1 MQFHSSQTTSFPLL
15 PFSDLFFFFSTEVV
29 FVIFTSTA
37 FPPYV
42 GSFCLPFWSEGHRE
56 QDAEKGKAQLRLTTI
71 LAEVSSSLLL
81 LRSHQMSFIRLYSTQ
96 LGMKSTLWGF
106 GSLPQ
111 LSTVRWSKRIRGP
124 SCFCRGPDVVYRAFT
139 PCLSWFSQAHLLI
152 PFAHSFSS

>member
-1 MQFHSSQTTSFPLL
+1 MWFHSSQTTSFPLL
-15 PFSDLFFFFSTEVV
+15 PFSDLFFFPHWSSVCD
-29 FVIFTSTA
+29 FTSTA

-56 QDAEKGKAQLRLTTI
+56 QDAEKGKAQLRLITVF
-71 LAEVSSSLLL
+71 AEVSSSLLL

-111 LSTVRWSKRIRGP
+111 LSTVRWSKRTRGP
-124 SCFCRGPDVVYRAFT
+124 FCFCRGPDVVYRAFT

-152 PFAHSFSS
+152 HFAHSFSS